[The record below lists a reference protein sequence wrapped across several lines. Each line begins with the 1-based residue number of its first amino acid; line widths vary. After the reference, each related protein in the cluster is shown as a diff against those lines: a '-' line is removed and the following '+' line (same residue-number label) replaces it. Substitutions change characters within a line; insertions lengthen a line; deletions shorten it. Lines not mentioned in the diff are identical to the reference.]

1 MKFSDFN
8 FKLNTDYNIAQIGDK
23 EIQVLKYLPI
33 RDKIDLVEIALQKAE
48 ENGIYNDMKL
58 DIYFNL
64 YLVYMYTDLEFTD
77 EERADAE
84 GTYDIL
90 NCNNVFISVI
100 GAMEE
105 DEYDNLI
112 SYLAEVRKEK
122 ECYKRSAVAL
132 LETAIHDLPKNA
144 ETAANIVDNFDKEK
158 YQEVISFANS
168 ANGGRPLDFHAV
180 GQK

>member
-8 FKLNTDYNIAQIGDK
+8 FKLNTDYNIAKIGDK

-33 RDKIDLVEIALQKAE
+33 RDKIDLIEIALQKAE

-58 DIYFNL
+58 DIYFSL
-64 YLVYMYTDLEFTD
+64 YLIYMYTDLEFTD

-90 NCNNVFISVI
+90 NCNNVIISVI
-100 GAMEE
+100 GAMED

-112 SYLAEVRKEK
+112 NYLKEVRKEK
-122 ECYKRSAVAL
+122 DSYKKSTVAL
-132 LETAIHDLPKNA
+132 LETAIRDLPKNA
-144 ETAANIVDNFDKEK
+144 EAAANIVDNFDKEK

-168 ANGGRPLDFHAV
+168 ANGGRPLDFNRN